1 MDGTYGKLTLNADG
15 TYTYTLTPGVD
26 VPKGGTY
33 TDNFTYTITDA
44 DGDTSEAKLTIH
56 ITGDENVP
64 VVTVDTPEAGEANIM
79 VDEGTQPE
87 HGGEGH
93 AQSGSGS
100 FIVDLKGEDGT
111 IEVGGFTITIAGG
124 EASTSG
130 EAELVHGVTLSN
142 VHAELVDGK
151 WTVSYGYELGGR
163 QEHGAD
169 NSPTDETLTG
179 EFPILVTDATGDTA
193 EGKLTVEVHDDVPTI
208 GSFEHEMTESFD
220 SRVNGN
226 ALSGAVAGADAEATF
241 AWNLDDQAQ
250 YGTIVRNDNGT
261 YTYTLDNNNPVVK
274 ALDANGKLTEE
285 FTYTYTDADGDVA
298 TGSVT
303 ITIHGMDYGVSLES
317 ETLTVYESCLDDGSQ
332 AGQTGVP
339 TIAEGSISIYAPD
352 GMAYGQGSIVI
363 EDKTVYANGQFTGE
377 TFATDE
383 GILTVTGFDAATGE
397 LTFTY
402 TLNDNT
408 LEHNTDATNTQV
420 SHSFN
425 VHVTDANGS
434 WSDTSITVT
443 IVDDVPTITA
453 SDMSTSVVPG
463 SGALIISEGTV
474 TAESGADG
482 FADAYTDIH
491 ARFDLAG
498 MVNEGILRADG
509 TSGIITV
516 LVDGQQT
523 DVTLTLSE
531 GASGDSI
538 LTGTMESGEQLFT
551 ATLDEDG
558 NWSMEQYEDFRVT
571 DGTGE
576 GSNQF
581 GLVFKTEDADGDIV
595 NTTVKVPLEVVDK
608 TPVSDNTI
616 DNGNDTI
623 TITGGEG
630 IAGTVAAG
638 DAGGVEVQTTVQ
650 PGESYN
656 ISIMLDLS
664 GSMAEPLDSSSSTT
678 RIQMA
683 VEALKNF
690 FTTSLQGHDG
700 DISLQLVGF
709 GTGVLGTRTWTI
721 DGDATAAEKQQVY
734 NEFASQLDI
743 WQKQM
748 DSGANEQGTNYVAAM
763 EKATEW
769 FSKDTAEDGV
779 ADNGGENLAF
789 FLSDGQPTADNSDF
803 SNQQTVEASLQA
815 AQALQQAGGSVK
827 VNAISIGTDTSLHE
841 NAQTILNLI
850 DNTGGSGQKV
860 TEYPYQESASD
871 DAWKESH
878 WDGDQPLVE
887 GDSELVTSEN
897 GLTVALVGGSKIT
910 SAELADV
917 GSDEIITAGD
927 SASSVIVYGD
937 TMNTDSLLYALMN
950 LPNDSI
956 DQALRDDGID
966 YGSGTAVFQWLE
978 ENADETVRKDTDY
991 AGWTHTDT
999 VDYMLEHA
1007 EELGYETLVSDDG
1020 TFYLADAHG
1029 DVWNMD
1035 GSDGNVE
1042 LADLTGRENGS
1053 DTITGSSADDVVF
1066 GQEGNDTIH
1075 GGAGDDVIYGGSGND
1090 TIHGDAG
1097 NDYIDGGAGT
1107 PSMAMRAT
1115 TSSCT
1120 THTTCW
1126 WTAARASTSW
1136 CPRMPV

>member
-1 MDGTYGKLTLNADG
+1 MNGVAVTVTGATQAADGTWTVNYGYKLTGPQTHGPDGSATDASLTGEIAISVTDATGDTADGKLTVEVHDDVPVAVADDVTLTEAAAQAGGSDESLANVLTNDVFGADAPADKMVTSIEGGTLGQPVSGKHGELTLNENG
-15 TYTYTLTPGVD
+15 TYTYQLTPGVD
-26 VPKGGTY
+26 VPKGTSW
-33 TDNFTYTITDA
+33 TEEFSYTIKDA

-64 VVTVDTPEAGEANIM
+64 VVTVDTPEAGDANIM

-151 WTVSYGYELGGR
+151 WTVNYNYELTGP
-163 QEHGAD
+163 QTHGAD

-208 GSFEHEMTESFD
+208 
-220 SRVNGN
+220 
-226 ALSGAVAGADAEATF
+226 
-241 AWNLDDQAQ
+241 
-250 YGTIVRNDNGT
+250 
-261 YTYTLDNNNPVVK
+261 
-274 ALDANGKLTEE
+274 
-285 FTYTYTDADGDVA
+285 
-298 TGSVT
+298 
-303 ITIHGMDYGVSLES
+303 
-317 ETLTVYESCLDDGSQ
+317 
-332 AGQTGVP
+332 
-339 TIAEGSISIYAPD
+339 
-352 GMAYGQGSIVI
+352 
-363 EDKTVYANGQFTGE
+363 
-377 TFATDE
+377 
-383 GILTVTGFDAATGE
+383 
-397 LTFTY
+397 
-402 TLNDNT
+402 
-408 LEHNTDATNTQV
+408 
-420 SHSFN
+420 
-425 VHVTDANGS
+425 
-434 WSDTSITVT
+434 
-443 IVDDVPTITA
+443 TA
-453 SDMSTSVVPG
+453 SDMSTSVMPG

-498 MVNEGILRADG
+498 MVNEGILSAGG

-538 LTGTMESGEQLFT
+538 LTGTMESDEQLFT

-576 GSNQF
+576 DSNQF

-678 RIQMA
+678 RIEMA

-690 FTTSLQGHDG
+690 FETSLQGHDG

-709 GTGVLGTRTWTI
+709 GTDVLGTCTWTI
-721 DGDATAAEKQQVY
+721 DGDATAAQKQQVY
-734 NEFASQLDI
+734 NEFASQLAT
-743 WQKQM
+743 WQEQM

-763 EKATEW
+763 EEATQW
-769 FSKDTAEDGV
+769 FKGH

-803 SNQQTVEASLQA
+803 SDQQTVEASLQA

-827 VNAISIGTDTSLHE
+827 VNAIGIGTDTSLHE

-850 DNTGGSGQKV
+850 DNTGGSGQNV

-871 DAWKESH
+871 DAWKESR
-878 WDGDQPLVE
+878 WGRDQPLVE

-950 LPNDSI
+950 LHNDSI

-978 ENADETVRKDTDY
+978 ENADETVLKDTDY

-1042 LADLTGRENGS
+1042 LADLTGRKDGS
-1053 DTITGSSADDVVF
+1053 DTITGSSADDVIF
-1066 GQEGNDTIH
+1066 GQEGNDNIH

-1097 NDYIDGGAGT
+1097 NDYIDGGAGNDYIDGGAGNDIIVYDAHDLLVDGGEGIDF
-1107 PSMAMRAT
+1107 M
-1115 TSSCT
+1115 
-1120 THTTCW
+1120 
-1126 WTAARASTSW
+1126 W